1 VSKSQLA
8 ETSFPHPL
16 LASPVKGE
24 ETIGDRLHLP
34 SLGGRGWGR
43 GKEVSIAMRILI
55 HLAANRTPRPGLD
68 SHLIATKGLY

>member
-1 VSKSQLA
+1 VVSKSQLA

-24 ETIGDRLHLP
+24 DTIGDRLHLP
-34 SLGGRGWGR
+34 LGGRGWGR

-55 HLAANRTPRPGLD
+55 HLTGNRPPAWGSIHIRLQ
-68 SHLIATKGLY
+68 